1 MLIHGTADSI
11 VPYTWSVDTARALL
25 GARVPAFLQLLDG
38 AGHVPYAQ
46 YFSQIY
52 SQADYF
58 FYDFL
63 DLAHAAG
70 QPPSATRAL
79 KQAAKVSQQY
89 PSYAKPLRGKYSALS
104 R

>member
-1 MLIHGTADSI
+1 MHGTAD
-11 VPYTWSVDTARALL
+11 
-25 GARVPAFLQLLDG
+25 
-38 AGHVPYAQ
+38 
-46 YFSQIY
+46 

-70 QPPSATRAL
+70 QPLSATRAFE
-79 KQAAKVSQQY
+79 KEAAKTAKRY